1 MVLPGLASL
10 AVREGDP
17 ERGVRLAAGAAS
29 LENSAGI
36 WAFPPIRRRHER
48 WLTEGSDALDDVTE
62 RDAWAEGSA
71 MALDEVIEDALAAP
85 RLPRVLP
92 RAATMKVRLS
102 AREREVLDL
111 VAAGLSN
118 RDIGERL
125 VVTTHTA
132 KYHVTSL
139 LNKLGVNNRAEAVA
153 RAAGLGLIAVAGE

>member
-1 MVLPGLASL
+1 MGQ
-10 AVREGDP
+10 
-17 ERGVRLAAGAAS
+17 
-29 LENSAGI
+29 LEL
-36 WAFPPIRRRHER
+36 WQ
-48 WLTEGSDALDDVTE
+48 EGSEALDDATE

-92 RAATMKVRLS
+92 REATMKVRLS

-139 LNKLGVNNRAEAVA
+139 LNKLGVNTRAEAVA
-153 RAAGLGLIAVAGE
+153 RAAGLGLIAMAGE